1 MTNFPWLTLLTPLMS
16 SRYFHND
23 PCCGCGALRKE
34 NGESR
39 ERRRSGPATWC
50 ALQLWC
56 ALAGCWDDDSEAWN
70 GWKPLKTNLLNHVE
84 PLCAPN
90 IYIIII
96 NYICI
101 KWSQRIEQ
109 ICKQDRWELVG
120 GSSLKQR
127 LVRSVCP
134 WMERFSRGGRTFAI
148 V

>member
-1 MTNFPWLTLLTPLMS
+1 MADTADTSHVLLLFSQRPL
-16 SRYFHND
+16 
-23 PCCGCGALRKE
+23 LRLWSPKE
-34 NGESR
+34 R
-39 ERRRSGPATWC
+39 ERWKSGKAMQWTC
-50 ALQLWC
+50 NVMCSAALMCLGRV
-56 ALAGCWDDDSEAWN
+56 L
-70 GWKPLKTNLLNHVE
+70 GWWQWSLERMKTIENQFVE
-84 PLCAPN
+84 PCWTIVCPQY